1 MADRKT
7 TRKTTPKAVSKG
19 KRKAASKK
27 AATKKAAP
35 KAASKKAATKKL
47 ARKAVSKKAA
57 TKKLAQKAV
66 SKKAARKAASKKA
79 STKKAARKAPARK
92 KASAKKKLAARAS
105 MKNKRKPREAAKKMP
120 VPRAIAV
127 GDAVMLPAGVLNQIR
142 RYDAHAT
149 LGGRGAEAVSGLVCS
164 IRQVATG
171 KFTAKTRG
179 DLEGYVLEI
188 LHSRTFQTQFSSK
201 INTGGAKSSEVV
213 SDNPSWSRLRSLLKQ
228 QAESKQLASYGS
240 GNVAREVFGTLL
252 DGWRLVKMKA
262 EFVLRED

>member
-19 KRKAASKK
+19 KRKAVSKK
-27 AATKKAAP
+27 AATKKP
-35 KAASKKAATKKL
+35 

-57 TKKLAQKAV
+57 TKKVAPKVAAKKAAAKKAATKKAATKKAS
-66 SKKAARKAASKKA
+66 SKKAAP
-79 STKKAARKAPARK
+79 KAPARK
-92 KASAKKKLAARAS
+92 KASVKKKLAARAS

-201 INTGGAKSSEVV
+201 TNTGGAKSSEVV

-240 GNVAREVFGTLL
+240 GNVAREVFGPLL

-262 EFVLRED
+262 EFVLREN

>member
-35 KAASKKAATKKL
+35 KASGKKASSKKAAP
-47 ARKAVSKKAA
+47 KASSKK
-57 TKKLAQKAV
+57 V
-66 SKKAARKAASKKA
+66 

-92 KASAKKKLAARAS
+92 KASVKKKLAARAS

-149 LGGRGAEAVSGLVCS
+149 LGGRGTEAVSGLVCS

-188 LHSRTFQTQFSSK
+188 LHSRTFQTEFSSK
-201 INTGGAKSSEVV
+201 TNTGGAKSSEVV

-228 QAESKQLASYGS
+228 QAKSKQLASYGS

-252 DGWRLVKMKA
+252 DGWRLVKIKA

>member
-27 AATKKAAP
+27 AATKKP
-35 KAASKKAATKKL
+35 
-47 ARKAVSKKAA
+47 ARKAASKKAA

-66 SKKAARKAASKKA
+66 SKKAAPKVAAKKAA
-79 STKKAARKAPARK
+79 TKKAATKKASSKKAAPKAPARK
-92 KASAKKKLAARAS
+92 KASVKKKLAARAS

-149 LGGRGAEAVSGLVCS
+149 LGGRGTEAVSGLVCS

-201 INTGGAKSSEVV
+201 TNTGGAKSSEVV